1 MAKHG
6 AHISLIDVEK
16 VYGAVTALHPTNLD
30 IQPGEFFSIIGPS
43 GSGKTTLL
51 GAIAGFT
58 PPSSGRIEVDK
69 VDIARLPPYRRNIGM
84 VFQNY
89 ALFPHLNVFEN
100 IAFSLKLRKLPKKV
114 IAERV
119 AAMLATVRLTQMADR
134 KPSQLSGG
142 QQQRVALARAAVYDP
157 RMLLMDEPLGALD
170 KNLREEMQNEIKAFH
185 RNISA
190 TVLYVTHDQDEATA
204 MSDRI
209 AIMNAGRVAQ
219 CGAPRE
225 LYEHPNSA
233 FVASFLGGANLF
245 RVTAVEDRGSGA
257 VTCRTAEN
265 QIYDAAG
272 SSHGIAPDKPHVLC
286 VRPEAVEIADA
297 DSASSAGGFNR
308 AKGSVVDAVY
318 TAGTFRY
325 QVDVGAPEPVSIRR
339 AATHRTVMFQPGQEV
354 VLSWPASATL
364 LIPET

>member
-1 MAKHG
+1 MVKHG
-6 AHISLIDVEK
+6 ARISLIDLAK
-16 VYGAVTALHPTNLD
+16 VYGSVVALHPTNLE
-30 IQPGEFFSIIGPS
+30 IEPGEFFSIIGPS
-43 GSGKTTLL
+43 GSGKTTVL

-69 VDIARLPPYRRNIGM
+69 VDIAGLPPYQRNIGM

-89 ALFPHLNVFEN
+89 ALFPHMSVADNV
-100 IAFSLKLRKLPKKV
+100 AFPLKLRKQPKAA
-114 IAERV
+114 IAASV
-119 AAMLATVRLTQMADR
+119 NQMLATVRLTEMAKR

-185 RNISA
+185 RKIAS

-219 CGAPRE
+219 CGAPRD
-225 LYEHPNSA
+225 LYEHPRSA

-245 RVTAVEDRGSGA
+245 KVTGTENRSGA
-257 VTCRTAEN
+257 VTCRTSEG
-265 QIYDAAG
+265 QVFDAVDPSPG
-272 SSHGIAPDKPHVLC
+272 TRSDKPFVLC
-286 VRPEAVEIADA
+286 VRPEAITIEPAGAAVATAGINRVQGTVSDA
-297 DSASSAGGFNR
+297 I
-308 AKGSVVDAVY
+308 Y
-318 TAGTFRY
+318 TAGSFRY
-325 QVDVGAPEPVSIRR
+325 QVDIGASEPVSVRC
-339 AATHRTVMFQPGQEV
+339 AATHRATMFQAGQEISV
-354 VLSWPASATL
+354 SWPASSTL

>member
-6 AHISLIDVEK
+6 AHISLIGVEK
-16 VYGAVTALHPTNLD
+16 VYGGVTALHPTSLD
-30 IQPGEFFSIIGPS
+30 IEPGEFFSIIGPS

-51 GAIAGFT
+51 GTIAGFT
-58 PPSSGRIEVDK
+58 PPTDGRIEVDAL
-69 VDIARLPPYRRNIGM
+69 DIAGLPPYRRNIGM

-89 ALFPHLNVFEN
+89 ALFPHLSVFEN
-100 IAFSLKLRKLPKKV
+100 VAFPLKLRKLSRAV

-119 AAMLATVRLTQMADR
+119 AAMLATVRLTQLADR

-185 RNISA
+185 SKISA

-225 LYEHPNSA
+225 LYEHPRSA
-233 FVASFLGGANLF
+233 FVATFLGGANLF
-245 RVTAVEDRGSGA
+245 PVGTVGGRGNGTVSCTTANGRVFHALGAAADWSADR
-257 VTCRTAEN
+257 
-265 QIYDAAG
+265 
-272 SSHGIAPDKPHVLC
+272 PHVLC
-286 VRPEAVEIADA
+286 VRPEAVEIAEA
-297 DSASSAGGFNR
+297 ASGLPAEGFNQ
-308 AKGSVVDAVY
+308 AQGTVVDAIY

-325 QVDVGAPEPVSIRR
+325 RVDIGAAEPVSIRR
-339 AATHRTVMFQPGQEV
+339 AATHRTVMFQPGQTV
-354 VLSWPASATL
+354 AIGWPAGATL